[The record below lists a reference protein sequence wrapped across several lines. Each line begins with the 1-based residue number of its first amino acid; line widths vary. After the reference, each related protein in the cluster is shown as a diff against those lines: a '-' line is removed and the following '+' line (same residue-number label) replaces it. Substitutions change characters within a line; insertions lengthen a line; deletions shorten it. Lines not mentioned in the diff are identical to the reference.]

1 MKNYDDVQLVEAH
14 KHGNREAFNELVR
27 RYQERIYWVVRR
39 LVNSHDDSLDIA
51 QDVFIRA
58 FQNLEGFRGDAQ
70 FFTWIYKIA
79 VNLSLNHIR
88 KRKIRNLL
96 HVDDFLEIIA
106 DNEFRPDIPLEK
118 EQFSDILQK
127 AIATLPTKQKAVFL
141 MRYFDEMPYDE
152 IAKVLNR
159 TTGALKANYFHAV
172 RKIEDFIKHEM

>member
-58 FQNLEGFRGDAQ
+58 FQNHEGFRGDAQ